1 MAIKSIFKFAIITI
15 LIITI
20 LNCAYA
26 DTGPTIGEN
35 QAKIIAQNY
44 LNSYNLHYTAITPNG
59 NVWYYYVKD
68 TKTGEKEWIS
78 IDTFVHDDPEF
89 GGPGRY
95 KKVFDNMYGVWLVQ
109 INNNNGKYAGTI
121 YVDGETGKI
130 LKVAIPQKTQIKTQ
144 SKTTENL
151 STPKNTKN
159 TTNTTNLTSQTFPE
173 SSQSEPSG
181 NNTGIISSIIAL
193 IVAIGAGYFIYT
205 RI

>member
-1 MAIKSIFKFAIITI
+1 MAIKSIFKILVITI

-35 QAKIIAQNY
+35 QAKTIAQDY
-44 LNSYNLHYTAITPNG
+44 LNSHNLPYTAITPDG
-59 NVWYYYVKD
+59 NIWYYYVKD

-78 IDTFVHDDPEF
+78 IETFIHDDTEF
-89 GGPGRY
+89 GGPGKY

-109 INNNNGKYAGTI
+109 VNNKNGKTVGTI

-130 LKVAIPQKTQIKTQ
+130 LKVTISQKSQTKSLSNTITK
-144 SKTTENL
+144 NL
-151 STPKNTKN
+151 SKPKN

-173 SSQSEPSG
+173 SSQSGPSG
-181 NNTGIISSIIAL
+181 VNTGTMFGIIAL
-193 IVAIGAGYFIYT
+193 IIAIGAGYFMYT

>member
-1 MAIKSIFKFAIITI
+1 MAIKSIFKFAVISI

-35 QAKIIAQNY
+35 QAKIIAQDY
-44 LNSYNLHYTAITPNG
+44 LNSHNLHYTAITPNG
-59 NVWYYYVKD
+59 NIWYYYVKD

-78 IDTFVHDDPEF
+78 IDTFIHDDPEF

-95 KKVFDNMYGVWLVQ
+95 KKVFDDMYGVWLVQ
-109 INNNNGKYAGTI
+109 ISKNGKNAGTI

-130 LKVAIPQKTQIKTQ
+130 LKVTVSQKSQIDNL
-144 SKTTENL
+144 SKTTVRNI
-151 STPKNTKN
+151 STPKNT
-159 TTNTTNLTSQTFPE
+159 TNATSLTSQTFPE
-173 SSQSEPSG
+173 SSQSEPSD
-181 NNTGIISSIIAL
+181 NNSGIIYGIIAL
-193 IVAIGAGYFIYT
+193 IVALGAGYLIYT